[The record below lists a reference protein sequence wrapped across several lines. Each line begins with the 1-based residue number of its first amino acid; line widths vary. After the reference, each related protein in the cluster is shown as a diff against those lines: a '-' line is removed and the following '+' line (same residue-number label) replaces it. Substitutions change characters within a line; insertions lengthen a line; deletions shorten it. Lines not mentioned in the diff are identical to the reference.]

1 MAETI
6 KPIIKVEA
14 GDSQKTIKQLKEDI
28 KNLRDNILNLTK
40 GTDEYNDAVEQL
52 QANQR
57 QLDEVMSLTK
67 KTATALDGSYDA
79 LTHKMAQLKKEWR
92 ATADEAKR
100 ADLGGQIEEINQQ
113 LKEMDASVG
122 NFQRNVGNYVSHWE
136 GMPEVTKDFGAA
148 MREMNEQ
155 IEPTKAKF
163 ESVSQIASG
172 LASGFAAVQG
182 AAALFGLENENLE
195 KTLVKVQAAMALAQG
210 IGGLSG
216 LVEGLGKAKVAF
228 QGMITSIKAV
238 TAAMSATGWLAVIV
252 AVSAA
257 IAGLVGWIKK
267 AKEETDTLSK
277 DMATMAENA
286 IEVAGGLGEEIAK
299 LKIYQSVAEDVT
311 QSMEKRNSAATEG
324 LRLLGE
330 EITETNIA
338 AFKNGEYA
346 DKINAVTTALINK
359 AKVEGAYNLIKEKY
373 NQALQRQLELEEQ
386 ARNAKEEEN
395 KLREQQKN
403 NQTTTKQKVAA
414 AGLNMMANDPMM
426 GVYGGSSEVTTAE
439 DVRDTDIEIWERRA
453 NEYSNAAKQVMV
465 DADNEVKNFLANLTK
480 DGIDFSSLVGGNK
493 PTGGNGGGGGGGGT
507 PKPKTL
513 EDILAEIQQK
523 LYEDAVNMVIE
534 DIPIDITDSGSKSV
548 GYQYKD
554 GDAQKRYGFWNNIID
569 AETSQAVRRSKLDG
583 GTQEEQDALII
594 KGEERKLA
602 KLKEFWEMARQK
614 GDVTGEL
621 ELRQQIADQEL
632 TIEEEKNRAIL
643 ESEERTKER
652 RKQII
657 NEVSQAL
664 SAAGSVAQGILEIT
678 QAAAEK
684 DKKITEQ
691 EAKRIKGM
699 QIAVATMNML
709 AGITAALSGA
719 FTTKTGPW
727 DIALAAVQAA
737 TIAASGT
744 ANIMKIKNTDL
755 TGNVSSGAMG
765 AVTPNSNVFGTNIP
779 MSYVRNVTTA
789 SETDALN
796 QDTRVYI
803 LESDIQESSKKVQV
817 RENESTF

>member
-92 ATADEAKR
+92 ATADEARR

-136 GMPEVTKDFGAA
+136 GMPEVTKDFGTA

-257 IAGLVGWIKK
+257 LVGLVSWIKK
-267 AKEETDTLSK
+267 SKEESD
-277 DMATMAENA
+277 
-286 IEVAGGLGEEIAK
+286 K
-299 LKIYQSVAEDVT
+299 L
-311 QSMEKRNSAATEG
+311 
-324 LRLLGE
+324 
-330 EITETNIA
+330 
-338 AFKNGEYA
+338 
-346 DKINAVTTALINK
+346 AVS
-359 AKVEGAYNLIKEKY
+359 
-373 NQALQRQLELEEQ
+373 LEEQ
-386 ARNAKEEEN
+386 KEASDKLRDSYIDVVGEYRLFQREYSKLDTNEEKITWINENASAFEKMGLNIKNVNEADEAFIRQSTAVIAALKARARAEAATDLYKKKFGEIEAQKDAYVTPVPASSVQGSVTDAGKGKFPAELKGYEDYYYVADGYYQGGTVAYMRKKGVTDADLRNSPAGQARKEQDFAALDAQLAYYEALLSTEEEAALNAEKALADLFKKGNKGGNNGPKILTKEE
-395 KLREQQKN
+395 
-403 NQTTTKQKVAA
+403 A
-414 AGLNMMANDPMM
+414 
-426 GVYGGSSEVTTAE
+426 
-439 DVRDTDIEIWERRA
+439 
-453 NEYSNAAKQVMV
+453 
-465 DADNEVKNFLANLTK
+465 LALAQ
-480 DGIDFSSLVGGNK
+480 
-493 PTGGNGGGGGGGGT
+493 
-507 PKPKTL
+507 
-513 EDILAEIQQK
+513 AEIERVTEEDLAK
-523 LYEDAVNMVIE
+523 LFNEEIVI
-534 DIPIDITDSGSKSV
+534 DNDSSKKSTEYV
-548 GYQYKD
+548 YKN

-569 AETSQAVRRSKLDG
+569 AETSQAVRRNALDG

-602 KLKEFWEMARQK
+602 KLKEFWEMARQN

-621 ELRQQIADQEL
+621 EFRQQIADQEL

-765 AVTPNSNVFGTNIP
+765 AVTPNSNVFGTDIP
-779 MSYVRNVTTA
+779 FSYTRNVTGQ
-789 SETDALN
+789 SEVDTLN
-796 QDTRVYI
+796 EPIKVYVT
-803 LESDIQESSKKVQV
+803 ESDITDAVNKSKV
-817 RENESTF
+817 RVEEASF